1 MDMSLISYKRGELK
15 KAMDE
20 LCASARA
27 DQKLCDKIKE
37 RGFWERLCAN
47 DTRDLARAGMS
58 EVEIVEKV
66 QQALQGFMAV
76 VQDAAERERLLISVI
91 DEWRKSDDEW
101 VTGLHDTVGKAIRA
115 VVKEDLK
122 ITRLDAKVAAGG
134 GIAES
139 KAAARKCAAMLS
151 DYCEKAT
158 SVSGDEFCEVLNKT
172 VQENFI
178 KKGISLR
185 NEDKQ
190 FLVREVSAVVR
201 QDMEYDQGFGIESVP
216 AQFLIERELEKLSP
230 EGDKYTEF
238 RDELVGIIDEFVT
251 HKAEVDPQGK
261 SIQQLSSVRKR
272 LMESQFEIA
281 LIGEFQGGK
290 STTFN
295 ALCGGREIS
304 PRGLGT
310 GGVKTSAAVI
320 TAQNIAGNETRN
332 GMNEWAE
339 ITWLKKSTLQNRIAY
354 ALNLEDKGS
363 LPSISELENA
373 AKMAWGTLSSDDDDV
388 RDMLQVATLQLRLL
402 KSKEFDSIIQRN
414 LVAIDEF
421 QKYVQFPKNWEM
433 RWGEKG
439 YDADFTIEESLFTA
453 LDSVLVRIH
462 SEYLQRL
469 GCRITDCPGLFVSKW
484 DTDRAL
490 KVMSRSNAVWYLL
503 NGNKEMGQEQK
514 RVLQSIR
521 QVGWHPK
528 CFFTLNVKGDES
540 STDAILLANIAKIK
554 NAGFN
559 VENRVFKYNAA
570 VAFRLAQ
577 LECIANGRF
586 GKRDVDCLAAES
598 VNRKNAYDDLLK
610 KFSTDNG
617 PERIKAVRQLI
628 YNVLVPTGFSDPE
641 HFTMT
646 DAELVADLESFA
658 GLKNIV
664 RSLERHVISNKAAS
678 ILLGDK
684 GKLQTDGAIQY
695 CGSGAELCK
704 QVLEILRGDKKAE
717 EEAANRHFAEAQ
729 KKWQED
735 EDRFARFKASVEK
748 EFRFLEDNKHLDD
761 LFLADFYDWAWSDIH
776 FNAQESAIRITIE
789 EWRRLKEWRNWTS
802 TNNDVKVAAT
812 RRIKEEFSRVFKSAL
827 DMYAKRI
834 TDTPIY
840 EKEIGERIRLSWKE
854 LKEEWEEMAR
864 ENPHFEGLQPDEETV
879 KVEIDP
885 FNKSIDQS
893 IEIPSYFFEWFRNI
907 GNAIVSLCGGERV
920 TSEDIIKRY
929 FAEKDPIK
937 EALKSLKDSYFKS
950 IPFKELFA
958 QARIQN
964 KTKIDTSMANAE
976 RKFEE
981 RISNEKRDMEDSD
994 SVRQQKAQEARRVR
1008 EEIIEPRITRI
1019 ADFTARVKAAYG
1031 N

>member
-1 MDMSLISYKRGELK
+1 MDTSLISHKREELK

-20 LCASARA
+20 LCASADA
-27 DQKLCDKIKE
+27 DQKLCDQIKD
-37 RGFWERLCAN
+37 RGFWERLFSN
-47 DTRDLARAGMS
+47 NTRDLARAGMS
-58 EVEIVEKV
+58 QMEIVEKL
-66 QQALQGFMAV
+66 QQALQGLMAV
-76 VQDAAERERLLISVI
+76 VQDADERERQLIYVI

-101 VTGLHDTVGKAIRA
+101 SAELHDAVGKAIRA
-115 VVKEDLK
+115 VVKEDVK
-122 ITRLDAKVAAGG
+122 VTRLDAKVAAGG
-134 GIAES
+134 GIVES
-139 KAAARKCAAMLS
+139 KAAARKTAAMIA

-158 SVSGDEFCEVLNKT
+158 SVSGEEFCTILNKT

-178 KKGISLR
+178 EKGISLR

-190 FLVREVSAVVR
+190 FLVREISAAVK
-201 QDMEYDQGFGIESVP
+201 QDMEYDQGFGIESVL
-216 AQFLIERELEKLSP
+216 AKVLIERELERLSP

-251 HKAEVDPQGK
+251 HKAEVDPKGK
-261 SIQQLSSVRKR
+261 SIQQLSSVRKQ

-332 GMNEWAE
+332 GMSEWAE
-339 ITWLKKSTLQNRIAY
+339 ITWLEKSELQSRIAY
-354 ALNLEDKGS
+354 ALNLEDKGV
-363 LPSISELENA
+363 LPSVAELENA
-373 AKMAWGTLSSDDDDV
+373 TKMAWKNLSTDEDDA

-402 KSKEFDSIIQRN
+402 KSKEFDSIVSRK

-439 YDADFTIEESLFTA
+439 YDADFTIEESLFAA

-484 DTDRAL
+484 DTERAL
-490 KVMSRSNAVWYLL
+490 GVMSRSNAVWYLL

-521 QVGWHPK
+521 QGGWHPK

-540 STDAILLANIAKIK
+540 STDAILRANVAKIK

-559 VENRVFKYNAA
+559 VENRVFKYNAV

-577 LECIANGRF
+577 LECITSGKF
-586 GKRDVDCLAAES
+586 GKRDVECLAVES
-598 VNRKNAYDDLLK
+598 ANRKNAYGDLLK
-610 KFSTDNG
+610 KFSTGNG
-617 PERIKAVRQLI
+617 PEQIRAVRQLI
-628 YNVLVPTGFSDPE
+628 YNALVPTGFSDPE

-646 DAELVADLESFA
+646 DAELAADLEAFA

-664 RSLERHVISNKAAS
+664 RSLERHVISHKAAS
-678 ILLGDK
+678 ILLGDR
-684 GKLQTDGAIQY
+684 GKLQTDGAIWY
-695 CGSGAELCK
+695 SGSGAELCK

-717 EEAANRHFAEAQ
+717 EDAAKRDFAEAQ
-729 KKWQED
+729 KKWKED
-735 EDRFARFKASVEK
+735 EDRFASFKKSVEK
-748 EFRFLEDNKHLDD
+748 EFRFLEENKHLDD
-761 LFLADFYDWAWSDIH
+761 LFLADFYDWAWHGIHKDASD
-776 FNAQESAIRITIE
+776 SAIAITLE
-789 EWRRLKEWRNWTS
+789 EWKSGHWTNTS
-802 TNNDVKVAAT
+802 VKDAAT
-812 RRIKEEFSRVFKSAL
+812 KRIKEDFSRIFLLKLNA
-827 DMYAKRI
+827 YAKQI
-834 TDTPIY
+834 SDTSIY
-840 EKEIGERIRLSWKE
+840 KKEIGERIRRSWAE
-854 LKEEWEEMAR
+854 LREVWEEMER
-864 ENPHFEGLQPDEETV
+864 ENPHFEGLRPDEESVT
-879 KVEIDP
+879 VEIDP
-885 FNKSIDQS
+885 FSRSIDQN
-893 IEIPSYFFEWFRNI
+893 IEIPSYFIEFFRNI
-907 GNAIVSLCGGERV
+907 GNAIASWFGAERE
-920 TSEDIIKRY
+920 TSEDRIRNY

-937 EALKSLKDSYFKS
+937 EALNALKDSYFKS

-964 KTKIDTSMANAE
+964 KTKIDTSMATAE
-976 RKFEE
+976 QKFEE
-981 RISNEKRDMEDSD
+981 RISKEKRDMEDSD
-994 SVRQQKAQEARRVR
+994 SVRQQRAQEARRVR
-1008 EEIIEPRITRI
+1008 EQIIEPRITRI

>member
-1 MDMSLISYKRGELK
+1 MDTSLISHKREELK

-20 LCASARA
+20 LCVIAGS
-27 DQKLCDKIKE
+27 DQKLCDQIKD
-37 RGFWERLCAN
+37 RGFWERLFAN
-47 DTRDLARAGMS
+47 NTRDLARAGMS
-58 EVEIVEKV
+58 QMEIVENL
-66 QQALQGFMAV
+66 QQALQGVMSV
-76 VQDAAERERLLISVI
+76 VQDDLERERQVISVI
-91 DEWRKSDDEW
+91 DEWRKSDDVLVAE
-101 VTGLHDTVGKAIRA
+101 LHDAVGKAIRA
-115 VVKEDLK
+115 VVKEDVENK
-122 ITRLDAKVAAGG
+122 RRDAKVAAGC

-139 KAAARKCAAMLS
+139 KAAARKCAAMLA

-158 SVSGDEFCEVLNKT
+158 CVSGEEFCAVLNKT
-172 VQENFI
+172 VQDNFI

-190 FLVREVSAVVR
+190 FLVREMSTVVK
-201 QDMEYDQGFGIESVP
+201 QEMEYDQGFGIESVP
-216 AQFLIERELEKLSP
+216 AQVLIERELEKLSP
-230 EGDKYTEF
+230 EGDKYTKF

-320 TAQNIAGNETRN
+320 TAQNIAGNETRD

-339 ITWLKKSTLQNRIAY
+339 ITWLTKPTLQSRIAY
-354 ALNLEDKGS
+354 ALNLEDKGV
-363 LPSISELENA
+363 LPSVAELENA
-373 AKMAWGTLSSDDDDV
+373 TKMAWKNLSADDDDE

-402 KSKEFDSIIQRN
+402 KSKEFDSIVSRN

-439 YDADFTIEESLFTA
+439 YEADFTIEESLFAA

-462 SEYLQRL
+462 SEYLQKL

-484 DTDRAL
+484 DTSRAL
-490 KVMSRSNAVWYLL
+490 EVMSRSNAVWYLL

-521 QVGWHPK
+521 QGGWHPK

-540 STDAILLANIAKIK
+540 STDAILRANVAKIK

-577 LECIANGRF
+577 LECITSGKF
-586 GKRDVDCLAAES
+586 GKRDVECLAVES
-598 VNRKNAYDDLLK
+598 VNRKNAYGDLFE

-628 YNVLVPTGFSDPE
+628 YNVLIPTGFSDPE

-646 DAELVADLESFA
+646 DAELAADLEAFA

-664 RSLERHVISNKAAS
+664 RSLERHVISHGAAS
-678 ILLGDK
+678 ILLGDR
-684 GKLQTDGAIQY
+684 GKLQTDGAIRY
-695 CGSGAELCK
+695 SGSGAELCK

-717 EEAANRHFAEAQ
+717 EEAAKRDFAEAQ
-729 KKWQED
+729 KKWKED
-735 EDRFARFKASVEK
+735 EDRFASFKKSVEK
-748 EFRFLEDNKHLDD
+748 EFRFLDENTHLDD
-761 LFLADFYDWAWSDIH
+761 LFLANFYEWAWHDIH
-776 FNAQESAIRITIE
+776 KDASDQAITITLE
-789 EWRRLKEWRNWTS
+789 EWKSGHWTNTS
-802 TNNDVKVAAT
+802 VKDAAT
-812 RRIKEEFSRVFKSAL
+812 RRIREEFSRIFLLKLNA
-827 DMYAKRI
+827 YAKTI
-834 TDTPIY
+834 TETPIY
-840 EKEIGERIRLSWKE
+840 KNEIGERIRLSWAE
-854 LKEEWEEMAR
+854 LREVWEEMER
-864 ENPHFEGLQPDEETV
+864 ENPHFEGLRPDEESV
-879 KVEIDP
+879 AVEIDP
-885 FNKSIDQS
+885 FSRSIDQNV
-893 IEIPSYFFEWFRNI
+893 EIPSYFMEFFRNI
-907 GNAIVSLCGGERV
+907 GNAIASWFGAERE
-920 TSEDIIKRY
+920 TSEDRIRK
-929 FAEKDPIK
+929 FFKEKDPIK
-937 EALKSLKDSYFKS
+937 EALEAMRDSCSKSNS
-950 IPFKELFA
+950 FKELFA
-958 QARIQN
+958 QARTQN
-964 KTKIDTSMANAE
+964 KTKIDTSMATAE
-976 RKFEE
+976 QKFEE
-981 RISNEKRDMEDSD
+981 RISNEKRNMEESD
-994 SVRQQKAQEARRVR
+994 NVRQQKAQEARRVR

>member
-1 MDMSLISYKRGELK
+1 MDTSLISHKREELK

-20 LCASARA
+20 LCVIAGS
-27 DQKLCDKIKE
+27 DQKLCDQIKD
-37 RGFWERLCAN
+37 RGFWERLFAN
-47 DTRDLARAGMS
+47 NTRDLARAGMS
-58 EVEIVEKV
+58 QMEIVENL
-66 QQALQGFMAV
+66 QQALQGVMSV
-76 VQDAAERERLLISVI
+76 VQDDLERERQVISVI
-91 DEWRKSDDEW
+91 DEWRKSDDVLVAE
-101 VTGLHDTVGKAIRA
+101 LHDAVGKAIRA
-115 VVKEDLK
+115 VVKEDVENK
-122 ITRLDAKVAAGG
+122 RRDAKVAAGC

-139 KAAARKCAAMLS
+139 KAAARKCAAMLA

-158 SVSGDEFCEVLNKT
+158 CVSGEEFCAVLNKT
-172 VQENFI
+172 VQDNFI

-190 FLVREVSAVVR
+190 FLVREMSTVVK
-201 QDMEYDQGFGIESVP
+201 QEMEYDQGFGIESVP
-216 AQFLIERELEKLSP
+216 AQVLIERELEKLSP
-230 EGDKYTEF
+230 EGDKYTKF

-320 TAQNIAGNETRN
+320 TAQNIAGNETRD

-339 ITWLKKSTLQNRIAY
+339 ITWLTKPTLQSRIAY
-354 ALNLEDKGS
+354 ALNLEDKGV
-363 LPSISELENA
+363 LPSVAELENA
-373 AKMAWGTLSSDDDDV
+373 TKMAWKNLSADDDDE

-402 KSKEFDSIIQRN
+402 KSKEFDSIVSRN

-439 YDADFTIEESLFTA
+439 YEADFTIEESLFAA

-462 SEYLQRL
+462 SEYLQKL

-484 DTDRAL
+484 DTERAL
-490 KVMSRSNAVWYLL
+490 EVMSRSNAVWYLL

-521 QVGWHPK
+521 QGGWHPK

-540 STDAILLANIAKIK
+540 STDAILRANVAKIK

-577 LECIANGRF
+577 LECITSGKF
-586 GKRDVDCLAAES
+586 GKRDVECLAVES
-598 VNRKNAYDDLLK
+598 VNRKNAYGDLFE

-628 YNVLVPTGFSDPE
+628 YNVLIPTGFSDPE

-646 DAELVADLESFA
+646 DAELAADLEAFA

-664 RSLERHVISNKAAS
+664 RSLERHVISHGAAS
-678 ILLGDK
+678 ILLGDR
-684 GKLQTDGAIQY
+684 GKLQTDGAIRY
-695 CGSGAELCK
+695 SGSGAELCK

-717 EEAANRHFAEAQ
+717 EEAAKRDFAEAQ
-729 KKWQED
+729 KKWKED
-735 EDRFARFKASVEK
+735 EDRFASFKKSVEK
-748 EFRFLEDNKHLDD
+748 EFRFLDENTHLDD
-761 LFLADFYDWAWSDIH
+761 LFLANFYEWAWHDIH
-776 FNAQESAIRITIE
+776 KDASDQAITITLE
-789 EWRRLKEWRNWTS
+789 EWKSGHWTNTS
-802 TNNDVKVAAT
+802 VKDAAT
-812 RRIKEEFSRVFKSAL
+812 RRIREEFSRIFLLKLNA
-827 DMYAKRI
+827 YAKTI
-834 TDTPIY
+834 TETPIY
-840 EKEIGERIRLSWKE
+840 KNEIGERIRLSWAE
-854 LKEEWEEMAR
+854 LREVWEEMER
-864 ENPHFEGLQPDEETV
+864 ENPHFEGLRPDEESV
-879 KVEIDP
+879 AVEIDP
-885 FNKSIDQS
+885 FSRSIDQNV
-893 IEIPSYFFEWFRNI
+893 EIPSYFMEFFRNI
-907 GNAIVSLCGGERV
+907 GNAIASWFGAERE
-920 TSEDIIKRY
+920 TSEDRIRK
-929 FAEKDPIK
+929 FFKEKDPIK
-937 EALKSLKDSYFKS
+937 EALEAMRDSCSKSNS
-950 IPFKELFA
+950 FKELFA
-958 QARIQN
+958 QARTQN
-964 KTKIDTSMANAE
+964 KTKIDTSMATAE
-976 RKFEE
+976 QKFEE
-981 RISNEKRDMEDSD
+981 RISNEKRNMEESD
-994 SVRQQKAQEARRVR
+994 NVRQQKAQEARRVR

>member
-1 MDMSLISYKRGELK
+1 MDTALISHKREELK

-20 LCASARA
+20 LCASAGL
-27 DQKLCDKIKE
+27 DQKLCDQIKG
-37 RGFWERLCAN
+37 RGFWERLFAN
-47 DTRDLARAGMS
+47 NTRDLALAGMHQM
-58 EVEIVEKV
+58 EIVEKL
-66 QQALQGFMAV
+66 QQALQGLMGVF
-76 VQDAAERERLLISVI
+76 QDADERGRQLIYVI

-101 VTGLHDTVGKAIRA
+101 GAELHDAIGKAIRA
-115 VVKEDLK
+115 VVKEDVK
-122 ITRLDAKVAAGG
+122 ITRLDAKVGAGG

-139 KAAARKCAAMLS
+139 KAAARKCAEILA

-158 SVSGDEFCEVLNKT
+158 SVSGDEFCTVLNET
-172 VQENFI
+172 VHENFI

-190 FLVREVSAVVR
+190 FLVRELSAVVK
-201 QDMEYDQGFGIESVP
+201 QDMEYDQGFGSESVP
-216 AQFLIERELEKLSP
+216 AKVLIERELERLSP
-230 EGDKYTEF
+230 EGDKYTGF

-251 HKAEVDPQGK
+251 HRAEVDPQGK

-339 ITWLKKSTLQNRIAY
+339 ITWLTKPTLQSRIAY
-354 ALNLEDKGS
+354 ALNLEDKGV
-363 LPSISELENA
+363 LPSVAELETA
-373 AKMAWGTLSSDDDDV
+373 AKVAWKNLSADDDDV

-439 YDADFTIEESLFTA
+439 YDADFTIEESLFAA

-484 DTDRAL
+484 DTERAL
-490 KVMSRSNAVWYLL
+490 EVMSRSNAVWYLL
-503 NGNKEMGQEQK
+503 NGNKEMGKEQK
-514 RVLQSIR
+514 HVLQSIR
-521 QVGWHPK
+521 QGGWHPK

-540 STDAILLANIAKIK
+540 STDAILRANVAKIK

-577 LECIANGRF
+577 LECIASGKF
-586 GKRDVDCLAAES
+586 GKRDVDCLAVES
-598 VNRKNAYDDLLK
+598 VNRRNSYTDLSK
-610 KFSTDNG
+610 KFSSDNG

-646 DAELVADLESFA
+646 DAELAADLEAFA
-658 GLKNIV
+658 GLNGIV
-664 RSLERHVISNKAAS
+664 RSLERYVISHGAAS
-678 ILLGDK
+678 ILLGDR
-684 GKLQTDGAIQY
+684 GKLQTDGALRFS
-695 CGSGAELCK
+695 GSGAELCK

-717 EEAANRHFAEAQ
+717 EEAAKRDFAEAQ

-735 EDRFARFKASVEK
+735 EKRFARFKRAVEK
-748 EFRFLEDNKHLDD
+748 EFRFLDENTHLDD
-761 LFLADFYDWAWSDIH
+761 LFLEDFYNWAWHDIH
-776 FNAQESAIRITIE
+776 EDARDSAIEIT
-789 EWRRLKEWRNWTS
+789 LKEWKSGHWTN
-802 TNNDVKVAAT
+802 TGVKDAAT
-812 RRIKEEFSRVFKSAL
+812 KRIKEEFSRIFLLRLNA
-827 DMYAKRI
+827 YAKQI
-834 TDTPIY
+834 TDTSIY
-840 EKEIGERIRLSWKE
+840 KKEIGERIQHSWAE
-854 LKEEWEEMAR
+854 LREAWEEMER
-864 ENPHFEGLQPDEETV
+864 ENPHFEGLCPDEESV
-879 KVEIDP
+879 AVEINP
-885 FNKSIDQS
+885 FKEKIDQS
-893 IEIPSYFFEWFRNI
+893 IDVPSYFAEFFRNAW
-907 GNAIVSLCGGERV
+907 NIVRYWFGAERE
-920 TSEDIIKRY
+920 TSEDRIRK
-929 FAEKDPIK
+929 FFEEKQPIK
-937 EALKSLKDSYFKS
+937 EALEALKDSCRKSEKFKG
-950 IPFKELFA
+950 LFA

-976 RKFEE
+976 QKFEE
-981 RISNEKRDMEDSD
+981 RIDQEKRDMEDSD

-1008 EEIIEPRITRI
+1008 EQIIEPRITRI

>member
-1 MDMSLISYKRGELK
+1 MNTSLILHKREELK
-15 KAMDE
+15 KAMNE
-20 LCASARA
+20 LCASAGA
-27 DQKLCDKIKE
+27 DQKLCDHIKN
-37 RGFWERLCAN
+37 RGFWERLFAN
-47 DTRDLARAGMS
+47 NTRDLARAGMS

-66 QQALQGFMAV
+66 QQALQGVMAV

-101 VTGLHDTVGKAIRA
+101 ATGLHDTVGKAIRA

-122 ITRLDAKVAAGG
+122 IKRLNAKVAAGG

-139 KAAARKCAAMLS
+139 KAAAEKCAAMLS

-158 SVSGDEFCEVLNKT
+158 SVSGKEFCAVLNKT

-178 KKGISLR
+178 NKGISLR

-190 FLVREVSAVVR
+190 FLVREMSTVVK

-216 AQFLIERELEKLSP
+216 AQVLIERELEKLSP

-339 ITWLKKSTLQNRIAY
+339 ITWLKKSTLQKRIAY
-354 ALNLEDKGS
+354 ALNLEDKEV
-363 LPSISELENA
+363 LPSVAELENA
-373 AKMAWGTLSSDDDDV
+373 AKTAWKNLSAADDDNV
-388 RDMLQVATLQLRLL
+388 RDILQVATLQLRLL
-402 KSKEFDSIIQRN
+402 KSKEFDSMIKRN

-421 QKYVQFPKNWEM
+421 QKYVQFPKDWEM

-439 YDADFTIEESLFTA
+439 YDADFTIEECLFAA

-484 DTDRAL
+484 DTDRAF

-540 STDAILLANIAKIK
+540 STNAILRANIAKIK

-586 GKRDVDCLAAES
+586 GKRDVDCLAVES

-646 DAELVADLESFA
+646 DAELVADLELFA

-704 QVLEILRGDKKAE
+704 QVLEILRGDKRAE
-717 EEAANRHFAEAQ
+717 EEAAKRDFAEAQ
-729 KKWQED
+729 KKWKED
-735 EDRFARFKASVEK
+735 EERFSKFKKSVEK
-748 EFRFLEDNKHLDD
+748 EFRFLDENKHLDD
-761 LFLADFYDWAWSDIH
+761 LFLADFYDWAWHDIH
-776 FNAQESAIRITIE
+776 NSAQEAAISSTLE
-789 EWRRLKEWRNWTS
+789 EWKRFKGHWLKS
-802 TNNDVKVAAT
+802 NNDVKEAAT
-812 RRIKEEFSRVFKSAL
+812 KRIKEKFSTIFKLAL
-827 DMYAKRI
+827 DAYAKHL
-834 TDTPIY
+834 TKTSIY
-840 EKEIGERIRLSWKE
+840 EKEIGDRIRLSWKD
-854 LKEEWEEMAR
+854 LSDAWEEMER
-864 ENPHFEGLQPDEETV
+864 ENPHFEGLRPDETTV
-879 KVEIDP
+879 EVEISP
-885 FNKSIDQS
+885 FKESIDQS
-893 IEIPSYFFEWFRNI
+893 IEIPSYCMEWFRNI
-907 GNAIVSLCGGERV
+907 GNAIASLFGAERES
-920 TSEDIIKRY
+920 SEDRIRKY

-937 EALKSLKDSYFKS
+937 EALESLKDSYFKS

-964 KTKIDTSMANAE
+964 KAKIDTSMANAE
-976 RKFEE
+976 QKFEE
-981 RISNEKRDMEDSD
+981 RISNEKQDMEASY

-1008 EEIIEPRITRI
+1008 EQIIEPRITRI

>member
-1 MDMSLISYKRGELK
+1 MDTSLISHKREELK

-20 LCASARA
+20 LCASAGA
-27 DQKLCDKIKE
+27 DQKLCDQIKD
-37 RGFWERLCAN
+37 RGFWERLFSN
-47 DTRDLARAGMS
+47 NTRDLARAGMFQM
-58 EVEIVEKV
+58 EIVEKL
-66 QQALQGFMAV
+66 QQALQGLMAV
-76 VQDAAERERLLISVI
+76 VQDADERERQLIYVI

-101 VTGLHDTVGKAIRA
+101 SAELHDAVGKAIRA
-115 VVKEDLK
+115 VVKEDVK
-122 ITRLDAKVAAGG
+122 VTRLDAKVAAGG
-134 GIAES
+134 GIVES
-139 KAAARKCAAMLS
+139 KAAARKTAAMIA

-158 SVSGDEFCEVLNKT
+158 SVSGEEFCTILNKT

-190 FLVREVSAVVR
+190 FLVREMSAVVK
-201 QDMEYDQGFGIESVP
+201 QDMEYDQGFGSESVP
-216 AQFLIERELEKLSP
+216 AKVLIERELERLSP

-339 ITWLKKSTLQNRIAY
+339 ITWLTKPTLQSRIAY
-354 ALNLEDKGS
+354 ALNLEDKGV
-363 LPSISELENA
+363 LPSVAELETA
-373 AKMAWGTLSSDDDDV
+373 AKVAWKNLSADDDDV

-439 YDADFTIEESLFTA
+439 YDADFTIEESLFAA
-453 LDSVLVRIH
+453 LDSILVRIH

-484 DTDRAL
+484 DTERAL
-490 KVMSRSNAVWYLL
+490 EVMSRSNAVWYLL
-503 NGNKEMGQEQK
+503 NGNKEMGKEQK

-521 QVGWHPK
+521 QGGWHPK

-540 STDAILLANIAKIK
+540 STDAILRANVAKIK

-577 LECIANGRF
+577 LECIASGKF
-586 GKRDVDCLAAES
+586 GKRDVDCLAVES
-598 VNRKNAYDDLLK
+598 VNRKNSYTDLSK

-628 YNVLVPTGFSDPE
+628 YNVLVPTGFSDPD

-646 DAELVADLESFA
+646 DAELGADLEAFA

-664 RSLERHVISNKAAS
+664 RSLERHVISHGAAS

-684 GKLQTDGAIQY
+684 GKLQTDGAIRY
-695 CGSGAELCK
+695 SGSGAELCK

-717 EEAANRHFAEAQ
+717 EAAAKRDFAEAQ
-729 KKWQED
+729 KKWKED
-735 EDRFARFKASVEK
+735 EYRFASFKKAVEK
-748 EFRFLEDNKHLDD
+748 EFHFLDEYKHLDD
-761 LFLADFYDWAWSDIH
+761 LFLADFYDWAWLDIH
-776 FNAQESAIRITIE
+776 KDASDSAITITLE
-789 EWRRLKEWRNWTS
+789 EWKSGHWTNTS
-802 TNNDVKVAAT
+802 VKDAAT
-812 RRIKEEFSRVFKSAL
+812 KRIKEEFSRIFLLKLNA
-827 DMYAKRI
+827 YAKQI
-834 TDTPIY
+834 TDTSIY
-840 EKEIGERIRLSWKE
+840 KKEIGERIRLSWAE
-854 LKEEWEEMAR
+854 LRDVWEEMER
-864 ENPHFEGLQPDEETV
+864 ENPHFEGLRPDEESV
-879 KVEIDP
+879 AVEINP
-885 FNKSIDQS
+885 FSRSIDQN
-893 IEIPSYFFEWFRNI
+893 IEIPSYFIEFFRNI
-907 GNAIVSLCGGERV
+907 GNAIASWFGAERE
-920 TSEDIIKRY
+920 TSEDRIRNY

-937 EALKSLKDSYFKS
+937 EALEALKDSYFKS

-976 RKFEE
+976 QKFEE
-981 RISNEKRDMEDSD
+981 RISKEKHDMEASD

-1008 EEIIEPRITRI
+1008 EQIIEPRITRI
-1019 ADFTARVKAAYG
+1019 SDFTARVKAAYG

>member
-1 MDMSLISYKRGELK
+1 MDTSLISHKREELK

-20 LCASARA
+20 LCASAGA
-27 DQKLCDKIKE
+27 DQKLCDQIKD
-37 RGFWERLCAN
+37 RGFWERLFAN
-47 DTRDLARAGMS
+47 NTRDLARAGMAQM
-58 EVEIVEKV
+58 EITEKL
-66 QQALQGFMAV
+66 QQALQGLMAV
-76 VQDAAERERLLISVI
+76 VQDADERERQLISVI
-91 DEWRKSDDEW
+91 DELRKSDDEW
-101 VTGLHDTVGKAIRA
+101 GTELRDAVGKAIRA
-115 VVKEDLK
+115 VVKEDVK
-122 ITRLDAKVAAGG
+122 VTRLDAKVAAGG

-139 KAAARKCAAMLS
+139 KAAARKTAAMIA

-158 SVSGDEFCEVLNKT
+158 SVSGEEFCAILKKT

-190 FLVREVSAVVR
+190 FMVREMSAVVK
-201 QDMEYDQGFGIESVP
+201 QDMEYDQGFGIENVP
-216 AQFLIERELEKLSP
+216 VKVLIERELESLSP

-238 RDELVGIIDEFVT
+238 RDELVGIIDEFMT
-251 HKAEVDPQGK
+251 HKAEVDPKGK
-261 SIQQLSSVRKR
+261 SIQQLSSVRKQ

-332 GMNEWAE
+332 GMSEWAE
-339 ITWLKKSTLQNRIAY
+339 ITWLPKPTLQSRIAY
-354 ALNLEDKGS
+354 ALNLEDKEV
-363 LPSISELENA
+363 LPSVAELEKA
-373 AKMAWGTLSSDDDDV
+373 AKTAWKKLSPDDDDV

-439 YDADFTIEESLFTA
+439 YDADFTIEESLFAA

-484 DTDRAL
+484 DTERAL
-490 KVMSRSNAVWYLL
+490 EVMSRSNAVWYLL

-521 QVGWHPK
+521 QGGWHPK
-528 CFFTLNVKGDES
+528 CCFTLNVKGDES
-540 STDAILLANIAKIK
+540 STDAILRANVAKIK

-577 LECIANGRF
+577 LECIASGKF
-586 GKRDVDCLAAES
+586 GKRDVDCLAVES
-598 VNRKNAYDDLLK
+598 VNRKNSYTDLSK
-610 KFSTDNG
+610 KFSADNG

-628 YNVLVPTGFSDPE
+628 YNVLVLTGFSDPE
-641 HFTMT
+641 HLTMT
-646 DAELVADLESFA
+646 DAELATDLEAFA
-658 GLKNIV
+658 GLKGIV
-664 RSLERHVISNKAAS
+664 RSLERHVISHGAAS
-678 ILLGDK
+678 ILLGDM
-684 GKLQTDGAIQY
+684 GRLQIDGTIRFS
-695 CGSGAELCK
+695 GSGAELCK

-717 EEAANRHFAEAQ
+717 EEAAKRDFEEAQ
-729 KKWQED
+729 KKWEED
-735 EDRFARFKASVEK
+735 EKRFARFKKSVEK
-748 EFRFLEDNKHLDD
+748 EFRFLEENTHLDD
-761 LFLADFYDWAWSDIH
+761 LFLEDFYNWAGKDIH
-776 FNAQESAIRITIE
+776 EDASKSAEEITLQ
-789 EWRRLKEWRNWTS
+789 EWRTGHV
-802 TNNDVKVAAT
+802 TNTGVKAAAT
-812 RRIKEEFSRVFKSAL
+812 RLIKEDFSRIFL
-827 DMYAKRI
+827 LYLNGYAEKI

-840 EKEIGERIRLSWKE
+840 ENEIGKRIRLSWKE
-854 LKEEWEEMAR
+854 LREAWDEMER
-864 ENPHFEGLQPDEETV
+864 ENPHFEGLRPDAEAV
-879 KVEIDP
+879 RVEIKP
-885 FNKSIDQS
+885 FEESIDQT
-893 IEIPSYFFEWFRNI
+893 IEIPSYFWEFLRNI
-907 GNAIVSLCGGERV
+907 GNWISSQLGGRRE
-920 TSEDIIKRY
+920 TSEDRIKKY

-937 EALKSLKDSYFKS
+937 KALEALKDSCFKS
-950 IPFKELFA
+950 KKFKELFA

-964 KTKIDTSMANAE
+964 KTKINTSMANAE
-976 RKFEE
+976 QKFEE
-981 RISNEKRDMEDSD
+981 RISNEKHDMEASD
-994 SVRQQKAQEARRVR
+994 SVRQQKALEAKRVR
-1008 EEIIEPRITRI
+1008 EQIIEPRITRI

>member
-1 MDMSLISYKRGELK
+1 MDTSLISHKREELK

-20 LCASARA
+20 LCASAGA
-27 DQKLCDKIKE
+27 DQKLCDQIKD
-37 RGFWERLCAN
+37 RGFWERLFSN
-47 DTRDLARAGMS
+47 NTRDLARAGMS
-58 EVEIVEKV
+58 QMEIVEKL
-66 QQALQGFMAV
+66 QQALQGLMAV
-76 VQDAAERERLLISVI
+76 VQDADERERQLIYVI

-101 VTGLHDTVGKAIRA
+101 SAELHDAVGKAIRA
-115 VVKEDLK
+115 VVKEDVK
-122 ITRLDAKVAAGG
+122 VTRLDAKVAAGG
-134 GIAES
+134 GIVES
-139 KAAARKCAAMLS
+139 KAAARKTAAMIA

-158 SVSGDEFCEVLNKT
+158 SVSGEEFCTILNKT

-190 FLVREVSAVVR
+190 FLVREMSAVVK
-201 QDMEYDQGFGIESVP
+201 QDMEYDQGFGSESVP
-216 AQFLIERELEKLSP
+216 AKVLIERELERLSP

-339 ITWLKKSTLQNRIAY
+339 ITWLTKPTLQSRIAY
-354 ALNLEDKGS
+354 ALNLEDKGV
-363 LPSISELENA
+363 LPSVAELETA
-373 AKMAWGTLSSDDDDV
+373 AKVAWKNLSADDDDV

-439 YDADFTIEESLFTA
+439 YDADFTIEESLFAA
-453 LDSVLVRIH
+453 LDSILVRIH

-484 DTDRAL
+484 DTERAL
-490 KVMSRSNAVWYLL
+490 EVMSRSNAVWYLL
-503 NGNKEMGQEQK
+503 NGNKEMGKEQK

-521 QVGWHPK
+521 QGGWHPK

-540 STDAILLANIAKIK
+540 STDAILRANVAKIK

-577 LECIANGRF
+577 LECIASGKF
-586 GKRDVDCLAAES
+586 GKRDVDCLAVES
-598 VNRKNAYDDLLK
+598 VNRENSYTDLSK

-628 YNVLVPTGFSDPE
+628 YNVLVPTGFSDPD

-646 DAELVADLESFA
+646 DAELAADLEAFA

-664 RSLERHVISNKAAS
+664 RSLERHVISHGAAS

-684 GKLQTDGAIQY
+684 GKLQTDGAIRY
-695 CGSGAELCK
+695 SGSGAELCK
-704 QVLEILRGDKKAE
+704 QVLEVLRGDKKAE
-717 EEAANRHFAEAQ
+717 EEAAKRNFAEAQ
-729 KKWQED
+729 KKWKED
-735 EDRFARFKASVEK
+735 EYRFASFKKAVEK
-748 EFRFLEDNKHLDD
+748 EFHFLDEYKHLDD
-761 LFLADFYDWAWSDIH
+761 LFLADFYDWAWHDIH
-776 FNAQESAIRITIE
+776 KDASDSAITITLE
-789 EWRRLKEWRNWTS
+789 EWKSGHWTNTS
-802 TNNDVKVAAT
+802 VKDAAT
-812 RRIKEEFSRVFKSAL
+812 KRIKEEFSRIFLLKLNA
-827 DMYAKRI
+827 YAKQI
-834 TDTPIY
+834 TDTSIY
-840 EKEIGERIRLSWKE
+840 KKEIGERIRLSWAE
-854 LKEEWEEMAR
+854 LRDVWEEMER
-864 ENPHFEGLQPDEETV
+864 ENPHFEGLRPDEESV
-879 KVEIDP
+879 AVEINP
-885 FNKSIDQS
+885 FSRSIDQN
-893 IEIPSYFFEWFRNI
+893 IEIPSYFIEFFRNI
-907 GNAIVSLCGGERV
+907 GNVIAFLFGAERE
-920 TSEDIIKRY
+920 TSEDRIRNY

-937 EALKSLKDSYFKS
+937 EALEALKDSYFKS

-976 RKFEE
+976 QKFEE
-981 RISNEKRDMEDSD
+981 RISKEKHDMEASD

-1008 EEIIEPRITRI
+1008 EQIIEPRITRI

>member
-1 MDMSLISYKRGELK
+1 MDTSLISHKREELK

-20 LCASARA
+20 LCASAGA
-27 DQKLCDKIKE
+27 DQKLCDQIKD
-37 RGFWERLCAN
+37 RGFWERLFSN
-47 DTRDLARAGMS
+47 NTRDLARAGMS
-58 EVEIVEKV
+58 QMEIVEKL
-66 QQALQGFMAV
+66 QQALQGLMAV
-76 VQDAAERERLLISVI
+76 VQDADERERQLIYVI

-101 VTGLHDTVGKAIRA
+101 SAELHDAVGKAIRA
-115 VVKEDLK
+115 VVKEDVK
-122 ITRLDAKVAAGG
+122 VARLDAKVAAGG
-134 GIAES
+134 GIVES
-139 KAAARKCAAMLS
+139 KAAARKTAAMIA

-158 SVSGDEFCEVLNKT
+158 SVSGEEFCTILNKT

-190 FLVREVSAVVR
+190 FLVREMSAVVK
-201 QDMEYDQGFGIESVP
+201 QDMEYDQGFGSESVP
-216 AQFLIERELEKLSP
+216 AKVLIERELERLSP

-339 ITWLKKSTLQNRIAY
+339 ITWLKKPTLQSRIAY
-354 ALNLEDKGS
+354 ALNLEDKGV
-363 LPSISELENA
+363 LPSVAELETA
-373 AKMAWGTLSSDDDDV
+373 AKVAWKNLSADDDDV

-439 YDADFTIEESLFTA
+439 YDADFTIEESLFAA
-453 LDSVLVRIH
+453 LDSILVRIH

-484 DTDRAL
+484 DTERAL
-490 KVMSRSNAVWYLL
+490 EVMSRSNAVWYLL
-503 NGNKEMGQEQK
+503 NGNKEMGKEQK

-521 QVGWHPK
+521 QGGWHPK
-528 CFFTLNVKGDES
+528 CFFTLNVKGDVS
-540 STDAILLANIAKIK
+540 STDAILRANVAKIK

-577 LECIANGRF
+577 LECIASGKF
-586 GKRDVDCLAAES
+586 GKRDVDCLAVES
-598 VNRKNAYDDLLK
+598 VNMKNTYQDLIN
-610 KFSTDNG
+610 KFSADNG

-628 YNVLVPTGFSDPE
+628 YNVLVPTGLSDPDR
-641 HFTMT
+641 HPKMT
-646 DAELVADLESFA
+646 DAELAAELEAFA

-664 RSLERHVISNKAAS
+664 RSLERHVISHGAAS
-678 ILLGDK
+678 ILLGDR
-684 GKLQTDGAIQY
+684 GKLQTDGAIRY
-695 CGSGAELCK
+695 SGSGAELCK

-717 EEAANRHFAEAQ
+717 EEAAKRDFAEAQ
-729 KKWQED
+729 KKWKED
-735 EDRFARFKASVEK
+735 EDRFASFKKSVEK
-748 EFRFLEDNKHLDD
+748 EFRFLDENTHLDD
-761 LFLADFYDWAWSDIH
+761 LFLANFYEWAWHDIH
-776 FNAQESAIRITIE
+776 KDASDQAITITLE
-789 EWRRLKEWRNWTS
+789 EWKSGHWTN
-802 TNNDVKVAAT
+802 TGVKDAAT
-812 RRIKEEFSRVFKSAL
+812 RRIREEFSRIFLLKLNA
-827 DMYAKRI
+827 YAKTI
-834 TDTPIY
+834 TETPIY
-840 EKEIGERIRLSWKE
+840 KNEIGERIRLSWAE
-854 LKEEWEEMAR
+854 LREVWEEMER
-864 ENPHFEGLQPDEETV
+864 ENPHFEGLRPDEESV
-879 KVEIDP
+879 AVEIDP
-885 FNKSIDQS
+885 FSRSIDQNV
-893 IEIPSYFFEWFRNI
+893 EIPSYFMEFFRNI
-907 GNAIVSLCGGERV
+907 GNAIASWFGAERE
-920 TSEDIIKRY
+920 TSEDRIRK
-929 FAEKDPIK
+929 FFKEKDPIK
-937 EALKSLKDSYFKS
+937 EALEAMRDSCSKSNS
-950 IPFKELFA
+950 FKELFA
-958 QARIQN
+958 QARTQN
-964 KTKIDTSMANAE
+964 KTKIDTSMATAE
-976 RKFEE
+976 QKFEE
-981 RISNEKRDMEDSD
+981 RISNEKRNMEESD
-994 SVRQQKAQEARRVR
+994 NVRQQKAQEARRVR

>member
-1 MDMSLISYKRGELK
+1 MDTSLISHKREELK
-15 KAMDE
+15 KAMNE
-20 LCASARA
+20 LCVSAGA
-27 DQKLCDKIKE
+27 DQKLCDQIKD
-37 RGFWERLCAN
+37 RGFWERLFAN
-47 DTRDLARAGMS
+47 NTRDLARAGMS
-58 EVEIVEKV
+58 QMEIVEKL
-66 QQALQGFMAV
+66 QQALQGLMAV
-76 VQDAAERERLLISVI
+76 VQDSDERERQLISVI
-91 DEWRKSDDEW
+91 DEWRKSEDEW
-101 VTGLHDTVGKAIRA
+101 GTGLHDAVGKAIRA

-122 ITRLDAKVAAGG
+122 ITRLGAEVAAGG
-134 GIAES
+134 GIDES

-158 SVSGDEFCEVLNKT
+158 SVSGEEFCAVLNKT

-190 FLVREVSAVVR
+190 FLVREMSAAVK
-201 QDMEYDQGFGIESVP
+201 QDMEYDQGFGIESVA
-216 AQFLIERELEKLSP
+216 AQVLIERELEKLSP

-261 SIQQLSSVRKR
+261 SIQQLSSVRRR

-332 GMNEWAE
+332 GMSEWAE
-339 ITWLKKSTLQNRIAY
+339 ITWLEKSKLQSRIAH
-354 ALNLEDKGS
+354 ALNLEDKGV
-363 LPSISELENA
+363 LPSVAELENA
-373 AKMAWGTLSSDDDDV
+373 TKMAWKNLSTDDDDA

-402 KSKEFDSIIQRN
+402 NSKEFDAIAARN

-439 YDADFTIEESLFTA
+439 YEADFTIEESLFAA

-462 SEYLQRL
+462 SEYLQKL

-484 DTDRAL
+484 DTERAL
-490 KVMSRSNAVWYLL
+490 EVMSRSNAVWYLL
-503 NGNKEMGQEQK
+503 NGDKEMGKEQK

-521 QVGWHPK
+521 QGGWHPK

-540 STDAILLANIAKIK
+540 STDAILRANVAKIK
-554 NAGFN
+554 NSGFN

-577 LECIANGRF
+577 LECITSGKF
-586 GKRDVDCLAAES
+586 GKRDVDCLAVES
-598 VNRKNAYDDLLK
+598 VNRKNTYNDLVK
-610 KFSTDNG
+610 KFSSDNG
-617 PERIKAVRQLI
+617 PERIKAIRQLI
-628 YNVLVPTGFSDPE
+628 YNVLVRTGFSDPD
-641 HFTMT
+641 HLTMT
-646 DAELVADLESFA
+646 ESELAADLEAFA

-664 RSLERHVISNKAAS
+664 RSLERHVISHGASS
-678 ILLGDK
+678 ILLGDR
-684 GKLQTDGAIQY
+684 GKLQSDGAIQY
-695 CGSGAELCK
+695 SGSGAELCK

-717 EEAANRHFAEAQ
+717 EEAAKRDFAEAQ
-729 KKWQED
+729 KKWKED
-735 EDRFARFKASVEK
+735 EDRFASFKRSVEK
-748 EFRFLEDNKHLDD
+748 EFRFLDENKHLDD
-761 LFLADFYDWAWSDIH
+761 LFLADFYDWAWHDIH
-776 FNAQESAIRITIE
+776 KDASDSAITITLE
-789 EWRRLKEWRNWTS
+789 EWNSGHYTNTSVKE
-802 TNNDVKVAAT
+802 AAT
-812 RRIKEEFSRVFKSAL
+812 RRIKDEFSRIFLLKLNA
-827 DMYAKRI
+827 YAKQI
-834 TDTPIY
+834 TDTSIY
-840 EKEIGERIRLSWKE
+840 KKEIGERIRRSWAE
-854 LKEEWEEMAR
+854 LREVWEEMER
-864 ENPHFEGLQPDEETV
+864 ENPHFEGLRPDEESV
-879 KVEIDP
+879 AVEINP
-885 FNKSIDQS
+885 FRRSIDQN
-893 IEIPSYFFEWFRNI
+893 IEIPSYFAEFFRNI
-907 GNAIVSLCGGERV
+907 GNVIASWFGAERE
-920 TSEDIIKRY
+920 TSEDRIRKY

-937 EALKSLKDSYFKS
+937 EALEALKDSYFKS

-976 RKFEE
+976 QKFEE
-981 RISNEKRDMEDSD
+981 RIGKEKRDMEDSD

-1019 ADFTARVKAAYG
+1019 ADFSARVKAAYG

>member
-1 MDMSLISYKRGELK
+1 MDTSLISHKREELK
-15 KAMDE
+15 KAMNE
-20 LCASARA
+20 LCASAGA
-27 DQKLCDKIKE
+27 DQKLCDQIKD
-37 RGFWERLCAN
+37 RGFWDRLFAN
-47 DTRDLARAGMS
+47 NTRDLAWAGMS
-58 EVEIVEKV
+58 QIEIVEKL
-66 QQALQGFMAV
+66 QQALQGLMVV
-76 VQDAAERERLLISVI
+76 VQDADERERQLISVI

-101 VTGLHDTVGKAIRA
+101 GAGLHDAVGKAIRA

-122 ITRLDAKVAAGG
+122 ITRLDAKVVAGG

-139 KAAARKCAAMLS
+139 KAAARKCAAILS

-158 SVSGDEFCEVLNKT
+158 SVSGEEFCAVLNKT

-201 QDMEYDQGFGIESVP
+201 HDMEYDQGFGIESAP
-216 AQFLIERELEKLSP
+216 AQVLIERELEKLSP

-339 ITWLKKSTLQNRIAY
+339 ITWLTKPTLQSRIAY
-354 ALNLEDKGS
+354 ALNLEDKGV
-363 LPSISELENA
+363 LPSVAELETA
-373 AKMAWGTLSSDDDDV
+373 AKVAWKNLSADDDV

-439 YDADFTIEESLFTA
+439 YDADFTIEESLFAA
-453 LDSVLVRIH
+453 LDSILVRIH
-462 SEYLQRL
+462 SEYLQKL

-484 DTDRAL
+484 DTERAL
-490 KVMSRSNAVWYLL
+490 EVMSRSNAVWYLL
-503 NGNKEMGQEQK
+503 NGNKEMGKEQK

-521 QVGWHPK
+521 QGGWHPK

-540 STDAILLANIAKIK
+540 STDAILRANVAKIK

-577 LECIANGRF
+577 LECIASGKF
-586 GKRDVDCLAAES
+586 GKRDVDCLAVES
-598 VNRKNAYDDLLK
+598 VNRKNSYTDLSK

-628 YNVLVPTGFSDPE
+628 YNVLVPTGFSDPD

-646 DAELVADLESFA
+646 DAELAADLEAFA

-664 RSLERHVISNKAAS
+664 RSLERHVISHGAAS

-684 GKLQTDGAIQY
+684 GKLQADGAIRY
-695 CGSGAELCK
+695 SGSGAELCK

-717 EEAANRHFAEAQ
+717 EEAAKRDFDEAQ
-729 KKWQED
+729 KKWKED
-735 EDRFARFKASVEK
+735 EDRFAGFKKSVEK
-748 EFRFLEDNKHLDD
+748 EFRFLDENKHLDD
-761 LFLADFYDWAWSDIH
+761 LFLADFYDWAWHDIH
-776 FNAQESAIRITIE
+776 KDASDSAIAIT
-789 EWRRLKEWRNWTS
+789 LKEWNSGHWTH
-802 TNNDVKVAAT
+802 NGVKEAAT
-812 RRIKEEFSRVFKSAL
+812 RRIKEDFSRIFLLKLNA
-827 DMYAKRI
+827 YAQQI
-834 TDTPIY
+834 TETSIY
-840 EKEIGERIRLSWKE
+840 KKEIGDRIRSSWAE
-854 LKEEWEEMAR
+854 LREIWEEMER
-864 ENPHFEGLQPDEETV
+864 ENPHFEGLRPDEESV
-879 KVEIDP
+879 KVEIKAFDEKIEQ
-885 FNKSIDQS
+885 NIDV
-893 IEIPSYFFEWFRNI
+893 PSYFAEFFRDAWNFI
-907 GNAIVSLCGGERV
+907 KSLFGGERE
-920 TSEDIIKRY
+920 TSEDRIRNY
-929 FAEKDPIK
+929 FAERDPIN
-937 EALKSLKDSYFKS
+937 EALNALKDSYFKS

-981 RISNEKRDMEDSD
+981 RISKEKKDMEDSD

>member
-1 MDMSLISYKRGELK
+1 
-15 KAMDE
+15 
-20 LCASARA
+20 
-27 DQKLCDKIKE
+27 
-37 RGFWERLCAN
+37 
-47 DTRDLARAGMS
+47 
-58 EVEIVEKV
+58 
-66 QQALQGFMAV
+66 
-76 VQDAAERERLLISVI
+76 
-91 DEWRKSDDEW
+91 
-101 VTGLHDTVGKAIRA
+101 
-115 VVKEDLK
+115 
-122 ITRLDAKVAAGG
+122 
-134 GIAES
+134 
-139 KAAARKCAAMLS
+139 
-151 DYCEKAT
+151 
-158 SVSGDEFCEVLNKT
+158 
-172 VQENFI
+172 
-178 KKGISLR
+178 
-185 NEDKQ
+185 
-190 FLVREVSAVVR
+190 
-201 QDMEYDQGFGIESVP
+201 
-216 AQFLIERELEKLSP
+216 
-230 EGDKYTEF
+230 
-238 RDELVGIIDEFVT
+238 
-251 HKAEVDPQGK
+251 
-261 SIQQLSSVRKR
+261 
-272 LMESQFEIA
+272 MESQFEIA

-339 ITWLKKSTLQNRIAY
+339 ITWLTKPTLQSRIAY
-354 ALNLEDKGS
+354 ALNLEDKGV
-363 LPSISELENA
+363 LPSVAELETA
-373 AKMAWGTLSSDDDDV
+373 AKVAWKNLSADDDDV

-439 YDADFTIEESLFTA
+439 YDADFTIEESLFAA
-453 LDSVLVRIH
+453 LDSILVRIH

-484 DTDRAL
+484 DTERAL
-490 KVMSRSNAVWYLL
+490 EVMSRSNAVWYLL
-503 NGNKEMGQEQK
+503 NGNKEMGKEQK

-521 QVGWHPK
+521 QGGWHPK

-540 STDAILLANIAKIK
+540 STDAILRANVAKIK

-577 LECIANGRF
+577 LECIASGKF
-586 GKRDVDCLAAES
+586 GKRDVDCLAVES
-598 VNRKNAYDDLLK
+598 VNRKNSYTDLSK

-628 YNVLVPTGFSDPE
+628 YNVLVPTGFSDPD

-646 DAELVADLESFA
+646 DAELAADLEAFA

-664 RSLERHVISNKAAS
+664 RSLERHVISHGAAS

-684 GKLQTDGAIQY
+684 GKLQTDGAIRY
-695 CGSGAELCK
+695 SGSGAELCK
-704 QVLEILRGDKKAE
+704 QVLEVLRGDKKAE
-717 EEAANRHFAEAQ
+717 EEAAKRNFAEAQ
-729 KKWQED
+729 KKWKED
-735 EDRFARFKASVEK
+735 EYRFASFKKAVEK
-748 EFRFLEDNKHLDD
+748 EFHFLDEYKHLDD
-761 LFLADFYDWAWSDIH
+761 LFLADFYDWAWHDIH
-776 FNAQESAIRITIE
+776 KDASDSAITITLE
-789 EWRRLKEWRNWTS
+789 EWKSGHWTNTS
-802 TNNDVKVAAT
+802 VKDAAT
-812 RRIKEEFSRVFKSAL
+812 KRIKEEFSRIFLLKLNA
-827 DMYAKRI
+827 YAKQI
-834 TDTPIY
+834 TDTSIY
-840 EKEIGERIRLSWKE
+840 KKEIGERIRLSWAE
-854 LKEEWEEMAR
+854 LRDVWEEMER
-864 ENPHFEGLQPDEETV
+864 ENPHFEGLRPDEESV
-879 KVEIDP
+879 AVEINP
-885 FNKSIDQS
+885 FSRSIDQN
-893 IEIPSYFFEWFRNI
+893 IEIPSYFIEFFRNI
-907 GNAIVSLCGGERV
+907 GNAIASWFGAERE
-920 TSEDIIKRY
+920 TSEDRIRNY

-937 EALKSLKDSYFKS
+937 EALEALKDSYFKS

-976 RKFEE
+976 QKFEE
-981 RISNEKRDMEDSD
+981 RISKEKHDMEASD

-1008 EEIIEPRITRI
+1008 EQIIEPRITRI